1 MTYPWLRAP
10 AAQVAATAQ
19 TLLGWTVSAN
29 GVRVRLTEVEA
40 YAGTGEDPASH
51 AHRGPTPRNQVM
63 FGPAGHVYVYF
74 VFGMHWCANIVCGR
88 DGEAAA
94 VLLRA
99 GAVVDGIETARE
111 RRPRASDR
119 DLARGPARLVSAL
132 GLGRDANG
140 TSAVDGT
147 GPLLLTPPGT
157 PVDPARIVAGP
168 RVGVAAAHDLPWRFW
183 LADEPTVSVY
193 RRHTPRR
200 RSPLPR

>member
-51 AHRGPTPRNQVM
+51 AHRGPTPRNRVM

-99 GAVVDGIETARE
+99 GAVVDGIEIARE

-119 DLARGPARLVSAL
+119 DLARGPARLVTAL
-132 GLGRDANG
+132 GLDRGANG

-147 GPLLLTPPGT
+147 GPLLLTPPET
-157 PVDPARIVAGP
+157 PVDPTRIVAGP

-200 RSPLPR
+200 RPPTPR

>member
-1 MTYPWLRAP
+1 MLAGPVVP
-10 AAQVAATAQ
+10 AARG
-19 TLLGWTVSAN
+19 LLGCTLTANDVTV
-29 GVRVRLTEVEA
+29 RITETEA
-40 YAGTGEDPASH
+40 YAGTAGDPASH
-51 AHRGPTPRNQVM
+51 AYRGRTPRNAVM

-99 GAVVDGIETARE
+99 GEVVDGIETARE
-111 RRPRASDR
+111 RRPRAADR
-119 DLARGPARLVSAL
+119 DLARGPARLVTAL

-140 TSAVDGT
+140 TSAIDGS
-147 GPLLLTPPGT
+147 GPLLLTPPAS
-157 PVDPARIVAGP
+157 PVDPARILAGP

-183 LADEPTVSVY
+183 LADEPSVSVY

-200 RSPLPR
+200 RPATAVPIRDSPA

>member
-1 MTYPWLRAP
+1 MTYPWLDAP
-10 AAQVAATAQ
+10 AADVAATAR
-19 TLLGWTVSAN
+19 TLLGWTVAAH
-29 GVRVRLTEVEA
+29 GVRIRLTEVEA

-51 AHRGPTPRNQVM
+51 AHRGPTPRNRVM

-74 VFGMHWCANIVCGR
+74 VFGMHWCTNIVCGR

-99 GAVVDGIETARE
+99 GEVVGGVETARE

-119 DLARGPARLVSAL
+119 DLARGPARLVTAL

-147 GPLLLTPPGT
+147 GPLLLTPPAD
-157 PVDPARIVAGP
+157 PVDPARIAAGP

-183 LADEPTVSVY
+183 LADEPSVSVY

-200 RSPLPR
+200 RPAPR

>member
-1 MTYPWLRAP
+1 MTYPWLDAP
-10 AAQVAATAQ
+10 AADIADTAR

-51 AHRGPTPRNQVM
+51 AHRGPTPRNRVM

-99 GAVVDGIETARE
+99 GAVVDGVDTARE

-119 DLARGPARLVSAL
+119 DLARGPARLVTAL

-147 GPLLLTPPGT
+147 GPLLLAPPES

-183 LADEPTVSVY
+183 LADEPSVSVY

-200 RSPLPR
+200 HQPATP

>member
-1 MTYPWLRAP
+1 MTYPWLDAP
-10 AAQVAATAQ
+10 AADVAATAR
-19 TLLGWTVSAN
+19 TLLGWIVSAN
-29 GVRVRLTEVEA
+29 GVRIRLTEVEA
-40 YAGTGEDPASH
+40 YAGAGEDPASH
-51 AHRGPTPRNQVM
+51 AHRGPTPRNRVM

-99 GAVVDGIETARE
+99 GEVVDGIGTARE
-111 RRPRASDR
+111 RRPHASDR
-119 DLARGPARLVSAL
+119 DLARGPARLVTAL
-132 GLGRDANG
+132 GLDRDANG

-147 GPLLLTPPGT
+147 GPLRLAPPAD

-183 LADEPTVSVY
+183 LAGEPSVSVY
-193 RRHTPRR
+193 RRHSPRR
-200 RSPLPR
+200 RPTPR